1 VLTFERTHD
10 LSLVRRILTDPAV
23 WPHVGDDFAPP
34 RKEWHPNSD
43 DRIWYVLAIEK
54 TRLIGLF
61 TFAPRSTVLWEAH
74 VVFMPGR
81 RSRGVNIV
89 EQMFA
94 WMFEH
99 STAERIIAEIPAL
112 NRLAVKLAS
121 KTMTPYGVNERAW
134 MKGGTLQDLVL
145 FGVSKGDICRA

>member
-1 VLTFERTHD
+1 V
-10 LSLVRRILTDPAV
+10 
-23 WPHVGDDFAPP
+23 
-34 RKEWHPNSD
+34 
-43 DRIWYVLAIEK
+43 
-54 TRLIGLF
+54 
-61 TFAPRSTVLWEAH
+61 PRSTVLWEAH
-74 VVFMPGR
+74 VVFMTHR

-89 EQMFA
+89 EQVFA
-94 WMFEH
+94 WMFKH